1 MTWILKITLVE
12 KMSEPE
18 RHSQKMRRLS
28 PEADG
33 LRLGCGWHT
42 RDLDKPWVVIETPD
56 GDSHPCASDLI
67 HLRTHVR
74 DGVIEAGGS
83 SAYYTCTDICDGVHQ
98 GTPAMDLSLASRE
111 VLAFAAEMHV
121 RCGLFDGLVF
131 MSGGDKS
138 APGHLL
144 AAARLDI
151 PTIYMT
157 SGVMQA
163 GPSEITVD
171 QLGTLDAQLK
181 RGEISLKDRAFYE
194 EHACHTA
201 GPCAV
206 MGTQNTGQIVV
217 EALGL
222 TLPGAAFVPAA
233 STVIKRMCRDVGVE
247 IVRLVKE
254 NIRFSQIIT
263 QKSLENALTLHAA
276 VGGSTNFMLHFVAF
290 AREMGLDF
298 DFDLVQRINDRTPVI
313 MNVHPFG
320 PHATDKIWYAGG
332 VPRLMYELRDLLHM
346 DAVTVTGHT
355 LEERLKLLDE
365 SGWFFNSARWLSNYR
380 LKVRDLIRPVTDP
393 VHPEGALAILRG
405 NLAPDTA
412 VVKRS
417 AVDPQMWVFTGRA
430 RVFENQRS
438 AYNAVFDG
446 TIQPGDVVV
455 VRYEGP
461 KASGMP
467 EQFTLTEAIASQPEL
482 NTGIALITDGRFSG
496 CSRGPVIGHV
506 SPEAAV
512 GGPLAV
518 VEDGDLIEIDLHK
531 RVINLVGVNGEHQSP
546 EAIARLLSRRLEHWQ
561 APPVK
566 YRSGLAG
573 LFTHLATSASE
584 GGMMRWTQE

>member
-1 MTWILKITLVE
+1 MIEI
-12 KMSEPE
+12 E
-18 RHSQKMRRLS
+18 RHSQKMRMLS
-28 PEADG
+28 PEADA

-42 RDLDKPWVVIETPD
+42 RDLNKPWIVIETPE

-111 VLAFAAEMHV
+111 ILAFAAEMHV
-121 RCGLFDGLVF
+121 RCGLFDGVVF

-138 APGHLL
+138 APGHLM

-163 GPSEITVD
+163 GPAEITVD
-171 QLGTLDAQLK
+171 QLGTIDSQLR
-181 RGEISLKDRAFYE
+181 RGEVSISDRDFFQ

-222 TLPGAAFVPAA
+222 TLPGAAFVPAT
-233 STVIKRMCRDVGVE
+233 STIIKRMCRDVGVE
-247 IVRLVKE
+247 IIRLVKE
-254 NIRFSQIIT
+254 NILFSRIVT

-276 VGGSTNFMLHFVAF
+276 VGGSTNFMLHFAAF
-290 AREMGLDF
+290 AGEMGLDF

-313 MNVHPFG
+313 LNVHPFG
-320 PHATDKIWYAGG
+320 PHATDKVWYAGG
-332 VPRLMYELRDLLHM
+332 VPRVMYELRDLLHM
-346 DAVTVTGHT
+346 DALTVTGET
-355 LEERLKLLDE
+355 LEQRLNRLDK

-380 LKVRDLIRPVTDP
+380 LKARDLIRPLSDP
-393 VHPEGALAILRG
+393 VHPEGAIAILRG

-417 AVDPQMWVFTGRA
+417 AVDPQMWQFTGKA

-438 AYNAVFDG
+438 AYDAVFDG
-446 TIQPGDVVV
+446 TVQPGDVVV

-467 EQFTLTEAIASQPEL
+467 EQFGLTEAIASKPEL
-482 NTGIALITDGRFSG
+482 NTGTALITDGRFSG
-496 CSRGPVIGHV
+496 CSRGPVIGHI

-512 GGPLAV
+512 GGPLAL
-518 VEDGDLIEIDLHK
+518 VEDGDLIEIDLHQ
-531 RVINLVGVNGEHQSP
+531 RTLNLVGIHGERQSAGAV
-546 EAIARLLSRRLEHWQ
+546 EKILADRSERWI

-566 YRSGLAG
+566 YQSGLAG
-573 LFTHLATSASE
+573 LFTHLATSASQ
-584 GGMMRWTQE
+584 GGVMRWDY